1 MIVISLTLW
10 LRLLK
15 KRSGAGASPPFGGQG
30 GNSKSRPSRSVGR
43 AKKGGLT
50 MNEKAKR
57 LLKAYR
63 ENAIEIERLER
74 EIEMWAARSQR
85 ADCEELCAILSFRL
99 RNAVEKRI
107 EAEKLLQAVACDR
120 LQLLLT
126 LHYIDGLTWERV
138 SERMGYDLRYVMR
151 LHKRALETV

>member
-1 MIVISLTLW
+1 
-10 LRLLK
+10 
-15 KRSGAGASPPFGGQG
+15 
-30 GNSKSRPSRSVGR
+30 
-43 AKKGGLT
+43 
-50 MNEKAKR
+50 MNEKARR

-74 EIEMWAARSQR
+74 EIEKWRARSQR
-85 ADCEELCAILSFRL
+85 ADCSEVCAMLDVRL
-99 RNAVEKRI
+99 AEAAARRVE
-107 EAEKLLQAVACDR
+107 ADKLLQAVACDR

-151 LHKRALETV
+151 LHRRALDAI

>member
-1 MIVISLTLW
+1 
-10 LRLLK
+10 
-15 KRSGAGASPPFGGQG
+15 
-30 GNSKSRPSRSVGR
+30 
-43 AKKGGLT
+43 

-74 EIEMWAARSQR
+74 EIEMWRARSQR
-85 ADCEELCAILSFRL
+85 ADCSEVCCLLDVRL
-99 RNAVEKRI
+99 AEAAARRVE
-107 EAEKLLQAVACDR
+107 ADKLLQAVACDR

-151 LHKRALETV
+151 LHRRALDAI